1 MKTSFLGKRFFY
13 CILVEK
19 TELKRQS
26 MQRCRDSA
34 DPHPS
39 VCSTR
44 KVGNVLESGACP
56 GIAIVRMS
64 QGLCQKYSALSLP
77 MMLNLPNQLENPLLP
92 QNSTKVISLISEKL
106 PICLRL
112 YTGKVADMQRCRW
125 TLFSI
130 WGDKSS
136 ASPNVRFADKLI

>member
-1 MKTSFLGKRFFY
+1 
-13 CILVEK
+13 
-19 TELKRQS
+19 

-44 KVGNVLESGACP
+44 EVGNVLESGACP

-106 PICLRL
+106 PTFLPHPAQEE
-112 YTGKVADMQRCRW
+112 TGEPLNRTRGGE
-125 TLFSI
+125 T
-130 WGDKSS
+130 GYGG
-136 ASPNVRFADKLI
+136 